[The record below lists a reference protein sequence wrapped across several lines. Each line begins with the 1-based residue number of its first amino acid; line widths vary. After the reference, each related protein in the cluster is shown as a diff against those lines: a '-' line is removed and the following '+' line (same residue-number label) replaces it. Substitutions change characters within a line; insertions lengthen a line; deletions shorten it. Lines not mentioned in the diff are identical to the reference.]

1 LVMER
6 TENTGQK
13 DAWEYTMD
21 QLEEHEE
28 VEGGCEQMSAGAFM
42 SRNLVSE
49 RNRRKKL
56 NKSLYSLRSVVP
68 HISKVRFDVSPRKCC
83 HFGACPSCAPSQV
96 TLAYEQSIV

>member
-1 LVMER
+1 MER
-6 TENTGQK
+6 TQNTGQE
-13 DAWEYTMD
+13 DVWECTMD

-28 VEGGCEQMSAGAFM
+28 VEDGCEQMSAGAFM

-68 HISKVRFDVSPRKCC
+68 HISKVRFDVSPPETLS
-83 HFGACPSCAPSQV
+83 FWGLSFAVPQV
-96 TLAYEQSIV
+96 R